1 MRRKFIKDFVCV
13 YEKQGKIVSFISLK
27 KIKILDL
34 LFAYP
39 KFTRLGL
46 AKNLLD
52 FALKEFYDFT
62 SLISK
67 FFFIENIFEII
78 RDNKILKEDKF

>member
-1 MRRKFIKDFVCV
+1 RRKFIKDFVCV

-52 FALKEFYDFT
+52 L
-62 SLISK
+62 L
-67 FFFIENIFEII
+67 
-78 RDNKILKEDKF
+78 